1 MYQVPTAA
9 SCSRFGSAQCA
20 LTAPRAPVDRAMQ
33 PPQSTTLSEAA
44 GGASPDLPVR
54 HWEASLRLRFAQQP
68 WGTDLTLREHKGPL
82 RVQKPF
88 YPEGRQVCHVYVLH
102 PPGGLVQGDA
112 LRINV
117 SVQTGAHALL
127 TTPAAGK
134 VYRSNL
140 GQASQVVLA
149 EVDEGGV
156 LEWLPQET
164 IVFSGAR
171 AALKT
176 QILLAGAG
184 KVMAWEIICLGR
196 PAAGETF
203 DAGICSFHFALH
215 KDGVPL
221 YIERNV
227 FAGGTDT
234 LAAFWGLGGFAAM
247 GAFVAYPG
255 TPQMLQA
262 VREIIDAAPNAELC
276 TATLVDQTLICRVL
290 ESDAGRARNRLVD
303 LWSALRPLCLDRPAS
318 PPRIWAT

>member
-1 MYQVPTAA
+1 M
-9 SCSRFGSAQCA
+9 
-20 LTAPRAPVDRAMQ
+20 
-33 PPQSTTLSEAA
+33 
-44 GGASPDLPVR
+44 
-54 HWEASLRLRFAQQP
+54 
-68 WGTDLTLREHKGPL
+68 
-82 RVQKPF
+82 
-88 YPEGRQVCHVYVLH
+88 
-102 PPGGLVQGDA
+102 QGDA

-117 SVQTGAHALL
+117 SVTAGAHALL

-140 GQASQVVLA
+140 GQASQVVHA

-171 AALKT
+171 ASLKT
-176 QILLAGAG
+176 QIALAGAG

-196 PAAGETF
+196 PAASETF
-203 DAGICSFHFALH
+203 DAGVCSFQFALH

-227 FAGGTDT
+227 FSGGADA
-234 LAAFWGLGGFAAM
+234 LAAVWGLGGLPAM

-255 TPQMLQA
+255 TSQMLQA
-262 VREIIDAAPNAELC
+262 ARERIGATAAAELC

-303 LWSALRPLCLDRPAS
+303 LWSTLRPLCLNRPAS